1 MTDFVTTTNTSS
13 NGYIEPSEGSGTHQD
28 VNLMEALDW
37 ILNSSEGQSISFEP
51 DDTLT
56 QRRLDL
62 LMWIMNLER
71 RLSPY
76 PAQDPA

>member
-1 MTDFVTTTNTSS
+1 MTDFVTTTSTS
-13 NGYIEPSEGSGTHQD
+13 NKGYLEPAEGASSHGD
-28 VNLMEALDW
+28 VNLIEALDW
-37 ILNSSEGQSISFEP
+37 ILHSSEGHNISFEP

-56 QRRLDL
+56 KRRLDL

-76 PAQDPA
+76 PTQDTA